1 MNSLSEHASRCD
13 HIYLPKGSVL
23 PENVKQTN
31 IEEKS
36 DQEQIP
42 STIPMPAPKKNVSNS
57 DVINADNSETLS
69 IPNGRNL
76 KEKDNH
82 IASVP

>member
-36 DQEQIP
+36 D
-42 STIPMPAPKKNVSNS
+42 
-57 DVINADNSETLS
+57 
-69 IPNGRNL
+69 
-76 KEKDNH
+76 
-82 IASVP
+82 